1 VKKKKE
7 RKEREKKTGK
17 ERRTILFVFDCCLLM
32 VKPNIG
38 PKSLSWTDKK
48 EKKKRRPS
56 GEKEK
61 DFFVSKMFPGERQKK
76 S

>member
-1 VKKKKE
+1 
-7 RKEREKKTGK
+7 
-17 ERRTILFVFDCCLLM
+17 M

-38 PKSLSWTDKK
+38 PKSLSWT
-48 EKKKRRPS
+48 EEERKKKRRPS